1 MTRDNN
7 PNPNR
12 YDVIILGAGA
22 AGLMCAA
29 VAGGRGHQVLL
40 LEQARNPG
48 EKIRISGGGRCNF
61 TNLHT
66 APANFLSAN
75 PRFCHSALSGYTQRD
90 FMALVESH
98 GIAYHEKTRGQ
109 LFCDG
114 SSQQIID
121 MLLEECRKVQA
132 RLRLGVRVSAISRSE
147 NGFVVGS
154 DQGEFRAR
162 SLVVATG
169 GPSIPKMGSS
179 GFGYK
184 IAEQFGLKI
193 VPPRPALV
201 PLTFD
206 AALLAQFKD
215 LSGVSV
221 DAVASCGKIRFD
233 EALLFTH
240 RGLSGPAILQVSSY
254 WREAD
259 DIVIDMAPGSDVL
272 AGLKRLRRD
281 HPRQELATALSN
293 FLPKRLARTIAEGIG
308 GPERIA
314 DYSDLHL
321 ANVAAGVKQ
330 RGGDVGR
337 RRYVGTL
344 IENLPIQ
351 VRPRA
356 LFHRRSRRRH
366 RSPRRLQFSMGLVL
380 GIRGGPARLDHDPIR
395 LNRIMVS
402 SLCLSMIFSE
412 NRFPPSGQARR
423 HAFPDHALAADES
436 GLPSFGHFAGSHFAR
451 FSRQLNRKRFSQPD
465 PDRVSVTAARPDQ
478 PAGAYIGRM

>member
-66 APANFLSAN
+66 APVNFISAN
-75 PRFCHSALSGYTQRD
+75 PRFCNSALSGYTQRD

-330 RGGDVGR
+330 WR
-337 RRYVGTL
+337 
-344 IENLPIQ
+344 
-351 VRPRA
+351 VRPNGTEGYRTA
-356 LFHRRSRRRH
+356 EVTLGGVDTSELSSKTFESRSVPGLYFIGEVVDVTGHLGGFNFQWAWSSGYAAGRH
-366 RSPRRLQFSMGLVL
+366 V
-380 GIRGGPARLDHDPIR
+380 
-395 LNRIMVS
+395 
-402 SLCLSMIFSE
+402 
-412 NRFPPSGQARR
+412 
-423 HAFPDHALAADES
+423 
-436 GLPSFGHFAGSHFAR
+436 
-451 FSRQLNRKRFSQPD
+451 
-465 PDRVSVTAARPDQ
+465 
-478 PAGAYIGRM
+478 